1 MKLDELKAQLSNLE
15 LSDIGNWPLVA
26 KIGAIAI
33 ICLAVLGGGFWFD
46 TRNQWAEYETAHQK
60 ENELKAAFE
69 EKLHKSTNLAEYRK
83 QMDEMK
89 RTFGTMLRQLPLKTE
104 IAELLVDISQTGLAA
119 GLEFDLFKPESE
131 VAAEFYM
138 ELPIKIRVTGDYHDF
153 GNFVSGVAQLPRI
166 VTLHNISITRIE
178 KSKTQ
183 NKLLMEATAKTY
195 RYMEEGAK

>member
-131 VAAEFYM
+131 VEAEFYM